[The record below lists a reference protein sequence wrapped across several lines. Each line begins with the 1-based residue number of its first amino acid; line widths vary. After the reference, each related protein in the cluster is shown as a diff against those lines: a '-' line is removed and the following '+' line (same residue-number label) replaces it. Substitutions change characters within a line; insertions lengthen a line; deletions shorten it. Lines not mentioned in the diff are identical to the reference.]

1 MIQSPYRGARLIS
14 AAQGNSRL
22 GSSSSKSLDL
32 TWDSVPRAVTENE
45 VRLIALVREY
55 SAGHEDARVIDN
67 IFELLFEETSPNI
80 MDADAG
86 RSALHWAVL
95 HGQSQLVRALLEAGA
110 LANTFAKDGFSPL
123 MAAVR
128 KGSSEIVGLL
138 LDEGAKIDLINTTN
152 GCGPLQLACVFAN
165 TELVQLLLDRKAT
178 PDVRWNGAKGVM
190 TPLVAAAAK
199 VCEPKP
205 IAELYLQVV
214 EKLLAA
220 GACPDVT
227 INQEKG
233 ETLLHNAVARNQ
245 PGLVRALL
253 TAQASPDTP
262 TKDGVT
268 PLMTAVRLSSPEL
281 VEALLDGGAAVEAI
295 NEFNGKTAFS
305 VACNLGNLEL
315 VQLLLAR
322 GASVS
327 TRWFNP
333 NDVNAPILVVAFKCD
348 DFLWRSFVSPSTVR
362 SLGSLSRGHS
372 VGSGNAAAAAA
383 AATAAA
389 AVPGPGSASR
399 DCSGRLTPL
408 TPRHMGTQVYLEIV
422 RVLLQWGADPNT
434 QGSKNGT
441 TPLLIAVENNH
452 LGLLRVLLEA
462 GANPNLPDTNG
473 CTPLIA
479 ACTDGHLDMARVLLE
494 YGAKPNMQRRDGW
507 TALLG
512 ATLNRNTAMA
522 ELLLAAGAQHSV
534 LVPPGELLA
543 MESTP
548 LMAACG
554 EGSLELVR
562 LLLATGADPNVAN
575 SAGQTAVWCACRGGQ
590 AEAVQ
595 ELLTAGAVLRPRG
608 QAAAPSALVQAAQSG
623 NRRCVELVL
632 EAGAQVD
639 EYDTNNLILPC
650 GQLVGG
656 RFTPLAAAC
665 SRGCG
670 ATAELLLQRGAQP
683 DVCWIVEGRT
693 GKVELRPLLAVVS
706 HPWSD
711 DSEGDREC
719 AALVEMLLAA
729 GAKTEAAEPGARC
742 THNAIEVAAREGR
755 SGALRALLGHGGQA
769 NLVDKDGATP
779 LILAAL
785 KGSVECVKLLLAA
798 GANANAT
805 TQVGVSP
812 LVAAIGAFAAGDG
825 NLELIQALLEAGAAP
840 NAPFFEED
848 TILTA
853 AVEGGNPAL
862 VSTLLAAGADP
873 NMPNTAGALPMQ
885 LALTKGHSELV
896 RLLLLAG
903 ASPHLPNVDWASM
916 RYHQKGRHE
925 ILELLAAAGVV
936 VPPPPPS
943 EARSRGCRS
952 CSTSGATPTSASSSG
967 RRIQTR
973 PSSGEIRRRSS
984 QGGSGSPGLLGGGC
998 GSGHS
1003 AGFHGGAYVAAAGG
1017 NAAGGSVRR
1026 KSSQGRGSGS
1036 GGSFGGSI
1044 GPRSSV
1050 SASGSLGRPN
1060 GNGLL
1065 VLDTSASG
1073 MCQGP
1078 PASVLG
1084 ISVANCRRPPP
1095 LDIGRNNSCSDSDEV
1110 LVGGGNTW
1118 ATSAPASSSGAAMSP
1133 SMCPES
1139 SSSAPPTLLRN
1150 PDGSPAFERSCLL
1163 LSPTPTGGTGGRGTG
1178 GGSGSES
1185 SRERL
1190 YGGPAYGGTA
1200 TYSASPSL
1208 KSNGSGRI
1216 DSKPCTPS
1224 PAGSGTTPAWGI
1236 LNA

>member
-1 MIQSPYRGARLIS
+1 MPQAPYRGARLIS

-45 VRLIALVREY
+45 VRLIGLVREY

-67 IFELLFEETSPNI
+67 IFELLYEETSPNI
-80 MDADAG
+80 MDTDAG

-95 HGQSQLVRALLEAGA
+95 HGQTQLVRALLEAGA

-128 KGSSEIVGLL
+128 KGSSEVVGLL
-138 LDEGAKIDLINTTN
+138 LDEGAKIDLINTIT

-205 IAELYLQVV
+205 MAELYLQVV
-214 EKLLAA
+214 DKLLAA
-220 GACPDVT
+220 GACPDV
-227 INQEKG
+227 IIHQEKG

-245 PGLVRALL
+245 LGLVRSLL
-253 TAQASPDTP
+253 RAQASPDMP
-262 TKDGVT
+262 TRDGVT
-268 PLMTAVRLSSPEL
+268 PLMTAVRLSSAEL
-281 VEALLDGGAAVEAI
+281 VEALLDGGAVVEAI

-315 VQLLLAR
+315 VQLLLSR

-333 NDVNAPILVVAFKCD
+333 NDMNAPILVVAYKCD
-348 DFLWRSFVSPSTVR
+348 DSLRRGFVIPSAMRSF
-362 SLGSLSRGHS
+362 GSLSRGHS
-372 VGSGNAAAAAA
+372 VGSANATAAAA
-383 AATAAA
+383 AATAVA
-389 AVPGPGSASR
+389 AVPGPSGGSR

-408 TPRHMGTQVYLEIV
+408 TPRHGGTQIYLEIV
-422 RVLLQWGADPNT
+422 RVLLHWGADPNT

-473 CTPLIA
+473 CTPLLA
-479 ACTDGHLDMARVLLE
+479 ACTEGHLEMARVLLE

-507 TALLG
+507 TALMG
-512 ATLNRNTAMA
+512 ATLNRSTAMA

-562 LLLATGADPNVAN
+562 LLLAEGADPNVAN
-575 SAGQTAVWCACRGGQ
+575 SAGQTALWCACRGGQ

-632 EAGAQVD
+632 EAGAQV
-639 EYDTNNLILPC
+639 EECDTNNLILPC

-665 SRGCG
+665 SRGRG
-670 ATAELLLQRGAQP
+670 AAAELLLHRGAQP
-683 DVCWIVEGRT
+683 DVCWTVEGRA

-711 DSEGDREC
+711 DPEGDREC

-729 GAKTEAAEPGARC
+729 GARTEAAEPGARC

-755 SGALRALLGHGGQA
+755 SGALRALLGYGGQA

-825 NLELIQALLEAGAAP
+825 NLELIRALLEAGAAP

-873 NMPNTAGALPMQ
+873 NMPNTAGALPLQ

-896 RLLLLAG
+896 RLLLQAG

-925 ILELLAAAGVV
+925 ILELLAAAGIV

-952 CSTSGATPTSASSSG
+952 CSTSGATSTSASSSG
-967 RRIQTR
+967 RRLQNR
-973 PSSGEIRRRSS
+973 PLSGEVRRRSS
-984 QGGSGSPGLLGGGC
+984 QGGIGSSSLLGGG
-998 GSGHS
+998 GSSSHS
-1003 AGFHGGAYVAAAGG
+1003 SAFNGAVYTAAGG
-1017 NAAGGSVRR
+1017 GNAPSGTVRR

-1036 GGSFGGSI
+1036 SGSIGGSN

-1060 GNGLL
+1060 GNGFLM
-1065 VLDTSASG
+1065 LDTSPPG
-1073 MCQGP
+1073 MGLGP
-1078 PASVLG
+1078 PTNVLG
-1084 ISVANCRRPPP
+1084 NGVANCRRPPP
-1095 LDIGRNNSCSDSDEV
+1095 LDIGRTNSCSDSDDV
-1110 LVGGGNTW
+1110 SIGCKTW
-1118 ATSAPASSSGAAMSP
+1118 ATSAPASSSGTALSP

-1139 SSSAPPTLLRN
+1139 SSSAPPTLFRN

-1163 LSPTPTGGTGGRGTG
+1163 LLSPTPTGGAG
-1178 GGSGSES
+1178 GGAMGIGVWVACEASGVKINQ
-1185 SRERL
+1185 RKKERKKIINVME
-1190 YGGPAYGGTA
+1190 G
-1200 TYSASPSL
+1200 SL
-1208 KSNGSGRI
+1208 KEARQLWNGNR
-1216 DSKPCTPS
+1216 
-1224 PAGSGTTPAWGI
+1224 
-1236 LNA
+1236 

>member
-1 MIQSPYRGARLIS
+1 MPQAPYRGARLIS

-45 VRLIALVREY
+45 VRLIGLVREY
-55 SAGHEDARVIDN
+55 SAGHEDARVIDS
-67 IFELLFEETSPNI
+67 IFELLYEETSPNV

-95 HGQSQLVRALLEAGA
+95 HGQTQLVRTLLEAGA

-128 KGSSEIVGLL
+128 KGSSEVVGLL
-138 LDEGAKIDLINTTN
+138 LDEGAKIDLINTTT

-205 IAELYLQVV
+205 MAELYLQVV
-214 EKLLAA
+214 DKLLAA
-220 GACPDVT
+220 GACPDVI

-233 ETLLHNAVARNQ
+233 ETLLHSAVARNQ
-245 PGLVRALL
+245 LGLLRALL
-253 TAQASPDTP
+253 RANASPDMP

-268 PLMTAVRLSSPEL
+268 PLMTAVRLSSAEL
-281 VEALLDGGAAVEAI
+281 VEALLDGGAVVEAI
-295 NEFNGKTAFS
+295 NEYNGKTAFS

-333 NDVNAPILVVAFKCD
+333 NDVNAPILVVAYKCD
-348 DFLWRSFVSPSTVR
+348 DSIRRGFVSPSVIR
-362 SLGSLSRGHS
+362 SFGSLSRGHS
-372 VGSGNAAAAAA
+372 VGSGNATAAAA
-383 AATAAA
+383 AATAVA
-389 AVPGPGSASR
+389 AVPGPSGGSR

-408 TPRHMGTQVYLEIV
+408 TPRHAGTQIYLEIV
-422 RVLLQWGADPNT
+422 RVLLHWGADPNT

-473 CTPLIA
+473 CTPLLA
-479 ACTDGHLDMARVLLE
+479 ACTEGHLEMARVLLE
-494 YGAKPNMQRRDGW
+494 HGAKPNMQRRDGW
-507 TALLG
+507 TALMG
-512 ATLNRNTAMA
+512 ATLNRSTAMA

-562 LLLATGADPNVAN
+562 LLLAAGADPNVAN

-608 QAAAPSALVQAAQSG
+608 Q
-623 NRRCVELVL
+623 
-632 EAGAQVD
+632 
-639 EYDTNNLILPC
+639 NLILQC

-665 SRGCG
+665 SRGRG
-670 ATAELLLQRGAQP
+670 ATAALLLHRGAQP
-683 DVCWIVEGRT
+683 DVCWTVDGRA

-711 DSEGDREC
+711 DPEGDREC

-729 GAKTEAAEPGARC
+729 GARTEAAEPGARC

-755 SGALRALLGHGGQA
+755 SGALRALLGYGAQP

-825 NLELIQALLEAGAAP
+825 NLELIRALLEAGAAP

-873 NMPNTAGALPMQ
+873 SMPNTAGALPLQ

-896 RLLLLAG
+896 RLLLQAG

-925 ILELLAAAGVV
+925 ILELLAAAGIV
-936 VPPPPPS
+936 VPPPPPL

-967 RRIQTR
+967 RRLQTR
-973 PSSGEIRRRSS
+973 PSSGEVRRRSS
-984 QGGSGSPGLLGGGC
+984 QGGIGSSGLLGGG
-998 GSGHS
+998 GSSGHS
-1003 AGFHGGAYVAAAGG
+1003 SGFNGSVY
-1017 NAAGGSVRR
+1017 AGGSGGNVPSGTVRR

-1036 GGSFGGSI
+1036 SGSFGGSS

-1050 SASGSLGRPN
+1050 SASGSLGRPS
-1060 GNGLL
+1060 GNGFLM
-1065 VLDTSASG
+1065 LDTSASG
-1073 MCQGP
+1073 MGLGP
-1078 PASVLG
+1078 PTNVSGNGAV
-1084 ISVANCRRPPP
+1084 NCRRPPP
-1095 LDIGRNNSCSDSDEV
+1095 LDLGRTNSCSDSDEV
-1110 LVGGGNTW
+1110 SVGCNTW
-1118 ATSAPASSSGAAMSP
+1118 ATSAPASSSGTALSP

-1163 LSPTPTGGTGGRGTG
+1163 LLSPTPTGGAAGGATVGRGTG
-1178 GGSGSES
+1178 GGGGGGES
-1185 SRERL
+1185 NR
-1190 YGGPAYGGTA
+1190 GGLCSTA
-1200 TYSASPSL
+1200 TCGALPSL
-1208 KSNGSGRI
+1208 NSNGSGRT

-1224 PAGSGTTPAWGI
+1224 PAGSGTAPVWGV